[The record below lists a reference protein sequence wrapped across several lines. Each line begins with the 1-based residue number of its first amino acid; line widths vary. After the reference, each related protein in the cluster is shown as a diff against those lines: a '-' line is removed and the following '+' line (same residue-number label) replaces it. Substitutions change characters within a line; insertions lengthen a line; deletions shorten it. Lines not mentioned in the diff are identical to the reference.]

1 MPEYK
6 PDKARD
12 YLVVKSNDLIQRSRY
27 TMPVSMQKAFAY
39 ICSLIRPPCNSE
51 KYSWPK
57 ELLTYSFDLY
67 EYCEVCGINPLS
79 GGSAIAFV
87 KATFKA
93 LADESIYLS
102 VGPDKEVLCRWL
114 DEVKIDKKRK
124 IVTVTLGR
132 YLAPYLFN
140 LKERFTE
147 YELWNILAMKS
158 AYSIR
163 LFELLKSYS
172 NLKEVRF
179 SIDELKQLLYVR
191 AKRCGKCRL
200 ANTVSCL
207 TCESYKSSYPS
218 FRDFNKKVLIPAV
231 AEINL
236 KSDLII
242 HTEVILTRHKASHV
256 KFIIETEDPFFTG
269 ISRSLVNEYL
279 NKTRK
284 DF

>member
-1 MPEYK
+1 MPENK
-6 PDKARD
+6 SGKTRD
-12 YLVVKSNDLIQRSRY
+12 YMVVKSNELIQKSRY

-67 EYCEVCGINPLS
+67 EYCEVCRINPSS

-102 VGPDKEVLCRWL
+102 VGPDKEVLCRWI
-114 DEVKIDKKRK
+114 DEVKIDKKKR

-132 YLAPYLFN
+132 YLSPYLFN
-140 LKERFTE
+140 LKKRFTE

-191 AKRCGKCRL
+191 VKRCGKCRH
-200 ANTVSCL
+200 ANTVACL
-207 TCESYKSSYPS
+207 TCESYKNSYPS
-218 FRDFNKKVLIPAV
+218 FKDFNKKVLIPAV
-231 AEINL
+231 DEINL
-236 KSDLII
+236 KSDIRI
-242 HTEVILTRHKASHV
+242 HTKVIRTGHKASHV
-256 KFIIETEDPFFTG
+256 KFIIETRTPYYAG
-269 ISRSLVNEYL
+269 ISRSLVNDYL
-279 NKTRK
+279 NNVIK